1 MIMKTVILGDIHGR
15 TVWKDI
21 IEKEQ
26 PDRTVFL
33 GDYVSTHEDISTTQ
47 QIDNFLDI
55 LSAKEQAPQKYVLL
69 RGNHDLQ
76 HIGFWWADCSG
87 LNPSVQDFMSQ
98 SDIRERFLTAS
109 QWVYEMK
116 IGDENVVCSHAGI
129 SKVWLEHNNIHTPS
143 DINLEPASPIFS
155 FTPASFFDMDGNS
168 VSQPCTWIR
177 PSALTESAVPGYTQI
192 VAHTP
197 IKMLYRHKIK
207 GTDNSIWF
215 CDTLG
220 LDNPE
225 YLVLEDGDYSVKKQ
239 LINNYIVPK

>member
-1 MIMKTVILGDIHGR
+1 MKTIVLGDIHGR

-21 IEKEQ
+21 VEKEL

-33 GDYVSTHEDISTTQ
+33 GDYVSTHEDIGTDQ
-47 QIDNFLDI
+47 QIDNFMDI
-55 LSAKEQAPQKYVLL
+55 LVAKELKPQKYVLL

-76 HIGFWWADCSG
+76 HLGYWWADCSG
-87 LNPSVQDFMSQ
+87 LNRKVQDFMSE

-116 IGDENVVCSHAGI
+116 VGEERVICSHSGI
-129 SKVWLEHNNIHTPS
+129 SKVWMEQNNIQTPS

-168 VSQPCTWIR
+168 ICQPCVWIR
-177 PSALTESAVPGYTQI
+177 PSALTQSAIPGYTQI

-197 IKMLYRHKIK
+197 IKQLHQYKIEE
-207 GTDNSIWF
+207 TSNSIWF

-220 LDNPE
+220 LGIPE
-225 YLVLEDGDYSVKKQ
+225 YLVIEDNAFTIKSFS
-239 LINNYIVPK
+239 NNT

>member
-1 MIMKTVILGDIHGR
+1 MKTIVLGDIHGR

-26 PDRTVFL
+26 PDITVFL
-33 GDYVSTHEDISTTQ
+33 GDYVSTHEDVSTSQ

-55 LSAKEQAPQKYVLL
+55 LVAKEQAPQKYVLL

-76 HIGFWWADCSG
+76 HLGYWWAECSG
-87 LNPSVQDFMSQ
+87 LNPKVQDFMSQ
-98 SDIRERFLTAS
+98 FRERFMEAS

-116 IGDENVVCSHAGI
+116 IGEENIVCSHAGI
-129 SKVWLEHNNIHTPS
+129 SKVWLEQNNIHTPS

-168 VSQPCTWIR
+168 ITQPCVWIR
-177 PSALTESAVPGYTQI
+177 PSALTESAIPGYTQI

-197 IKMLYRHKIK
+197 IKMLYQHKMK
-207 GTDNSIWF
+207 DTDNSLWF

-220 LDNPE
+220 LDIPE
-225 YLVLEDGDYSVKKQ
+225 YLVIEDGICSTGKLAGEGK
-239 LINNYIVPK
+239 IKI